1 MRIKRSSIVVL
12 SLLVIALAVPAF
24 VFAGGKAESKAGST
38 ASKYEMV
45 LITKIADPWFV
56 NMEEGLNQA
65 NTEYGIHAVKFDP
78 SAYDPALQVKACEDM
93 IAKGVNAILI
103 TPDDAK
109 SLEPVFAK
117 ARAKGIAVVTNESP
131 NQVNAD
137 FDVEMVD
144 NVQYGEAGMEYLVKA
159 MGNSGKY
166 VIMVGSL
173 TVPNHNIWAD
183 AGIALAKKKYPNM
196 VQATDRIPAETIDV
210 AREKALEILKAYPD
224 VKGFICWGSQG
235 APGVCQ
241 AIREKGLI
249 GKVHV
254 VGGTTPSQG
263 REYLKDGSF
272 DYDVMYSPK
281 WGAYT
286 AAYIAKMVLDKKA
299 VTDGIV
305 VPNVGKGKLSGT
317 NLVVH
322 NILLITKENVD
333 QFNF

>member
-1 MRIKRSSIVVL
+1 MSTRHLKWRTVL
-12 SLLVIALAVPAF
+12 VASLLVLAF
-24 VFAGGKAESKAGST
+24 VTPALVFGGGKAESPK
-38 ASKYEMV
+38 KNYEMV

-56 NMEEGLNQA
+56 DMESGLNEA
-65 NTEYGIHAVKFDP
+65 NTDYGIHAVKFDP

-93 IAKGVNAILI
+93 IAKGINAILI

-117 ARAKGIAVVTNESP
+117 ARARGIAVVTNESP
-131 NQVNAD
+131 SQVNAD
-137 FDVEMVD
+137 YDVEMVD
-144 NVQYGEAGMEYLVKA
+144 NVKYGEAGMEYLAKA
-159 MGNSGKY
+159 MGQKGKY
-166 VIMVGSL
+166 VVMVGSL

-183 AGIALAKKKYPNM
+183 AGIAYQKKNFPDM
-196 VQATDRIPAETIDV
+196 QEATDRIPAETMDV

-224 VKGFICWGSQG
+224 VKGFLCWGSQG
-235 APGVCQ
+235 PPGVAQ

-249 GKVHV
+249 GKVSV

-272 DYDVMYSPK
+272 TTDVMYSPK

-286 AAYIAKMVLDKKA
+286 AAYIAKRVLDKQP
-299 VTDGIV
+299 VTDGIE
-305 VPNVGKGKLSGT
+305 VPKVGTGKLVGNT
-317 NLVVH
+317 LTVH
-322 NILLITKENVD
+322 NLLIITKDNVD